1 MNNPITTAIDNVIKM
16 DVTKSKCHSANER
29 PNMTEAKAAVLP
41 TDKSITP
48 DIRHSAIPT
57 AIMPL
62 YDIDLA
68 MVYFNPRP
76 HAGGDT
82 IGAPAAGTITE
93 SATIPVNY
101 VISDGWVDGG
111 EWIGF
116 DQASGTVPAGSFFTV
131 AYLTGK

>member
-1 MNNPITTAIDNVIKM
+1 MAGQFDVNIVQIPVVLTGATEIPLLKVPSVGGGITVQSAYMINAGTS
-16 DVTKSKCHSANER
+16 VTPKLITMSSAG
-29 PNMTEAKAAVLP
+29 
-41 TDKSITP
+41 TP
-48 DIRHSAIPT
+48 ALS
-57 AIMPL
+57 
-62 YDIDLA
+62 
-68 MVYFNPRP
+68 
-76 HAGGDT
+76 GT

-131 AYLTGK
+131 AYVTGK